1 MENITTTTEK
11 LEKLS
16 SFNER
21 IILLRE
27 CLKQAQESIRTSP
40 NDTSYVSPCFKID
53 EIVRDVESIQEELR
67 VLSYIQPYLL

>member
-21 IILLRE
+21 IILLQE
-27 CLKQAQESIRTSP
+27 YLKQERGWTFFHRANYSFISAKEIEDDVNHSCGI
-40 NDTSYVSPCFKID
+40 DD
-53 EIVRDVESIQEELR
+53 EIYWESMSR
-67 VLSYIQPYLL
+67 VFEG